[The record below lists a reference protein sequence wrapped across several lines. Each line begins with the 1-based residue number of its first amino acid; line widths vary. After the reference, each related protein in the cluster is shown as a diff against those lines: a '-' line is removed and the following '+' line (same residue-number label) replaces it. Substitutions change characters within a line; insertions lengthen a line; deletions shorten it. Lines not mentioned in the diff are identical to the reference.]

1 MMAETKS
8 GEFERAIERLEA
20 IVAQL
25 ERGDAGLDDSV
36 RLFREGRE
44 LAKRCQQLLENAQQ
58 TIDGT
63 DQEPAP
69 APAGLRPGEL
79 PF

>member
-1 MMAETKS
+1 MAENKS
-8 GEFERAIERLEA
+8 GEFERSIERLEQ

-36 RLFREGRE
+36 KLFREGRE
-44 LAKRCQQLLENAQQ
+44 LAKRCAQLLETAQA
-58 TIDGT
+58 TIEGA
-63 DQEPAP
+63 DQEAP
-69 APAGLRPGEL
+69 AAAALRPGEL